1 MMSQEI
7 NERILEA
14 LNAGY
19 DPQEILGALSMSKD
33 PGHQSWYENYSQ
45 TMRDRARETDSIDQR
60 PKPANTS
67 NIATVKQHIE
77 ETPFLQLGAEAAAL
91 AAVPVVGKRI
101 IDRLLPTASE
111 KQYAEQNRIAA
122 EKLKASQSGE
132 LSPLEQARIDT
143 EKAKADAIR
152 KKIEMMDKK
161 MAQEEMKRSSLATPT
176 SMPEG
181 PPPPLKD
188 APLVESGLQNTF
200 QNELN
205 KQVEGLQKA
214 GAVPGSAAPNVAPQP
229 VAPAVPAAPAAT
241 PTVTQAVEAGVS
253 PTQALQVEVAK
264 QIDATPAQTT
274 QPAEPPKNKGGRP
287 TKAAKEAQLA
297 GGVFKEGFGGA
308 DNWMQSQVGHDI
320 RRFIR
325 DEFNAGKPYGGGQA
339 AMDKAYADVGR
350 YEQWLKENIPVQTL
364 NRAERKAVGIPSPE
378 PYGPLGKAMKVGGVA
393 GLLMTA
399 AQAANAKQAA
409 QNVGEALLPIGM
421 TPSELATGTL
431 TEKQLRAFQEAQKL
445 GSPYRSVPPPR

>member
-1 MMSQEI
+1 MSQEI
-7 NERILEA
+7 ESFIADQESRGLGTRQQILDHFRKSDDPDWKNYFANQNKANVEEKKQTLMDMATTPHPVFGVSPLDMLIYGGGAA
-14 LNAGY
+14 LTAGAAWK
-19 DPQEILGALSMSKD
+19 LGQK
-33 PGHQSWYENYSQ
+33 
-45 TMRDRARETDSIDQR
+45 
-60 PKPANTS
+60 
-67 NIATVKQHIE
+67 
-77 ETPFLQLGAEAAAL
+77 GAEAVSDLSSKAYGSASN
-91 AAVPVVGKRI
+91 AIKNRWMGKPAVDVSQTVAQQQPGFTPSPSSTEAPPVSMY
-101 IDRLLPTASE
+101 SE
-111 KQYAEQNRIAA
+111 AEQEMIKRSAENAA
-122 EKLKASQSGE
+122 
-132 LSPLEQARIDT
+132 
-143 EKAKADAIR
+143 AKA
-152 KKIEMMDKK
+152 
-161 MAQEEMKRSSLATPT
+161 QEAEVKR
-176 SMPEG
+176 
-181 PPPPLKD
+181 
-188 APLVESGLQNTF
+188 LQG
-200 QNELN
+200 QS
-205 KQVEGLQKA
+205 V
-214 GAVPGSAAPNVAPQP
+214 VPGGVAPAAAPAP
-229 VAPAVPAAPAAT
+229 VAPTQITPEAPKSGFAWDQPQT
-241 PTVTQAVEAGVS
+241 MQPTVTQAVEAGVS

-264 QIDATPAQTT
+264 QLDATPTQTT
-274 QPAEPPKNKGGRP
+274 QPAEPTKNKGGRP

-339 AMDKAYADVGR
+339 AMEKAYADIGR

-364 NRAERKAVGIPSPE
+364 NRAERKALGVPSPE

-399 AQAANAKQAA
+399 AQAANAKQAV

>member
-1 MMSQEI
+1 MAFDAEGYRKAAKAAGIPDDEI
-7 NERILEA
+7 EKDIAEEMRDIKPVNAPPQKSDVQIGGEYDYLLPA
-14 LNAGY
+14 LIGAGTGLAV
-19 DPQEILGALSMSKD
+19 LGAGAASKKIKDRWMSKPESPRIEPLMD
-33 PGHQSWYENYSQ
+33 ESRYAGPGRIEPTFEAPTPTTEKPPVSAYSPAEQ
-45 TMRDRARETDSIDQR
+45 EMLQR
-60 PKPANTS
+60 SAAN
-67 NIATVKQHIE
+67 
-77 ETPFLQLGAEAAAL
+77 AAA
-91 AAVPVVGKRI
+91 K
-101 IDRLLPTASE
+101 
-111 KQYAEQNRIAA
+111 
-122 EKLKASQSGE
+122 
-132 LSPLEQARIDT
+132 
-143 EKAKADAIR
+143 
-152 KKIEMMDKK
+152 
-161 MAQEEMKRSSLATPT
+161 AQEAEVKR
-176 SMPEG
+176 
-181 PPPPLKD
+181 
-188 APLVESGLQNTF
+188 LQG
-200 QNELN
+200 QS
-205 KQVEGLQKA
+205 
-214 GAVPGSAAPNVAPQP
+214 AVPGGVAPVAAPAP
-229 VAPAVPAAPAAT
+229 VAPAQITPEAPKSGFAWDQPQT
-241 PTVTQAVEAGVS
+241 MQPTVTQAVEAGVS

-264 QIDATPAQTT
+264 QLDATPAQTT

-308 DNWMQSQVGHDI
+308 DNWMQSQVGNDI
-320 RRFIR
+320 RKFIR

-339 AMDKAYADVGR
+339 AMEKAYADIGR

-364 NRAERKAVGIPSPE
+364 NRAERKALGVPSPE

>member
-1 MMSQEI
+1 
-7 NERILEA
+7 
-14 LNAGY
+14 
-19 DPQEILGALSMSKD
+19 
-33 PGHQSWYENYSQ
+33 
-45 TMRDRARETDSIDQR
+45 
-60 PKPANTS
+60 
-67 NIATVKQHIE
+67 
-77 ETPFLQLGAEAAAL
+77 
-91 AAVPVVGKRI
+91 
-101 IDRLLPTASE
+101 
-111 KQYAEQNRIAA
+111 
-122 EKLKASQSGE
+122 
-132 LSPLEQARIDT
+132 
-143 EKAKADAIR
+143 
-152 KKIEMMDKK
+152 
-161 MAQEEMKRSSLATPT
+161 MKRSSLATPT

-181 PPPPLKD
+181 PPPALKD

-229 VAPAVPAAPAAT
+229 VAPQITSVAPYDQGRMATLMAQQEMVNPLGGQASAYTEPLRSAAP
-241 PTVTQAVEAGVS
+241 PTT
-253 PTQALQVEVAK
+253 
-264 QIDATPAQTT
+264 
-274 QPAEPPKNKGGRP
+274 EPPKNKGGRP

-308 DNWMQSQVGHDI
+308 DNWLQTQVGNDI
-320 RRFIR
+320 RKFIK

-339 AMDKAYADVGR
+339 AMEKAYADIGR

-364 NRAERKAVGIPSPE
+364 NRAERKAVGVPYTE
-378 PYGPLGKAMKVGGVA
+378 PYERLGKAMKVGGVA

-399 AQAANAKQAA
+399 GQAANAKQAA